1 MRIRSLIQVVL
12 IAGGQLAILH
22 WLVPQ
27 FAGPQHRLYQ
37 FIYERSSVQHAT
49 LAVAALV
56 IALLVERWIRL
67 RSTYGG
73 QKKPSPGRDTPPQGL
88 VDQLDVVSRAYDEHG
103 TAAAV
108 AQIQQLSDDG
118 RERIRKAYESIH
130 ALAGF
135 LPALGLLGTMLGLS
149 GALFDAFAS
158 GKLTDQAVQQFVSS
172 LATALDTT
180 VLAMLCAAPV
190 FVVSFFLCRRE
201 NELHDRQIRYVK
213 ERLGI
218 AAYIANDNANGTLQA
233 ELRRVTRK
241 IAAEAESAFG
251 KMLEHAGQ
259 ALQEHLT
266 RAVEEAFAAQR
277 QHDQD
282 ILGKVAEDVA
292 GRLAHSLQDMGVR
305 LERHNGQLAEGMIQQ
320 VGQLERALRN
330 RTPEEVIVRYKHN
343 GQVPRVSRLGADPH
357 AEREGY

>member
-1 MRIRSLIQVVL
+1 MRIRNLVQVAL
-12 IAGGQLAILH
+12 IAGGLLAALH
-22 WLVPQ
+22 LLVPQ
-27 FAGPQHRLYQ
+27 FAGPRHRLYQ
-37 FIYERSSVQHAT
+37 FIYERGPVQHAT

-67 RSTYGG
+67 RSMYVR
-73 QKKPSPGRDTPPQGL
+73 QKKLPQGRDTPPRAL
-88 VDQLDVVSRAYDEHG
+88 LDQLDVVSRAYDEHG
-103 TAAAV
+103 TAAAIS
-108 AQIQQLSDDG
+108 QLQQLADDG
-118 RERIRKAYESIH
+118 REQIRKAYESIH

-135 LPALGLLGTMLGLS
+135 LPGLGLLGTMLGLS
-149 GALFDAFAS
+149 GALFDAFGS

-190 FVVSFFLCRRE
+190 FFVSFFLCRRE
-201 NELHDRQIRYVK
+201 NELHDHQIRYVK

-218 AAYIANDNANGTLQA
+218 AGFAANDNANGILQA

-259 ALQEHLT
+259 ALQQHLT
-266 RAVEEAFAAQR
+266 QAVQETFAAQR
-277 QHDQD
+277 QHEQD
-282 ILGKVAEDVA
+282 ILGKMAEDVA

-343 GQVPRVSRLGADPH
+343 GHAGRATGNSRLS
-357 AEREGY
+357 